1 MMYIIKSDGFSM
13 AMLNNQRVYIYISL
27 SEELEE
33 NHILIYIYINYIL
46 YICIHD
52 YPCTNIYIYTNDI
65 ST

>member
-33 NHILIYIYINYIL
+33 NHILIYIYTIYYI
-46 YICIHD
+46 YVSMIIHVL
-52 YPCTNIYIYTNDI
+52 IYIYTNDI